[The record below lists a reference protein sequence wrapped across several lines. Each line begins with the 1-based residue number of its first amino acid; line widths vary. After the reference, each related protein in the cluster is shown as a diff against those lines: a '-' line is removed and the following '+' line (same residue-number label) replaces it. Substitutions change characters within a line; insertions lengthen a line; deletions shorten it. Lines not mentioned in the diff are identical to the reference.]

1 MSLGGPAR
9 ARTVNEI
16 KNRRRQSRGDVCYA
30 RDCRRRFLKS
40 PIARALA
47 GPPTC
52 TAALPRGRPVD
63 DPHEG
68 HVKVMLAYG
77 HTLSYGH
84 EGFRPFT
91 SDNREAAQPVGAAAA
106 RVEVLCDHQTVPSRA
121 LTTASTAAVEV
132 MRGDRL
138 TSSAT
143 TQERGGGSSRLYGL
157 KAHP

>member
-1 MSLGGPAR
+1 M
-9 ARTVNEI
+9 
-16 KNRRRQSRGDVCYA
+16 CYA

-52 TAALPRGRPVD
+52 TAAPARGRAARGRPVD

-84 EGFRPFT
+84 KGFRPFT
-91 SDNREAAQPVGAAAA
+91 PDHREAAQPVGAAVA
-106 RVEVLCDHQTVPSRA
+106 RVEVHCDLQTVP
-121 LTTASTAAVEV
+121 
-132 MRGDRL
+132 
-138 TSSAT
+138 
-143 TQERGGGSSRLYGL
+143 
-157 KAHP
+157 